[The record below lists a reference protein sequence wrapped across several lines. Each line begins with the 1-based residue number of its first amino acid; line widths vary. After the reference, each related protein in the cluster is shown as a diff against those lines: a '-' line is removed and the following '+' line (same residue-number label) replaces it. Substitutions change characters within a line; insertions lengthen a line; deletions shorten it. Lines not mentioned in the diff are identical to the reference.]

1 MLRGD
6 LKISFFQD
14 LKEQI
19 EKLEERVK
27 NQQQNTQAKNEHEN
41 FRKRATSWNK
51 GEFRY
56 GLVSYLEDLRRIFVT
71 GQTLYLN
78 SNRCHVT

>member
-6 LKISFFQD
+6 SKISFFQD

-51 GEFRY
+51 GRSRCR
-56 GLVSYLEDLRRIFVT
+56 LVSYLEDLHHTFVT